1 MNGEH
6 SDLLGRA
13 TEEPLAEGH
22 GDLTPW
28 NLLLGERWVFID
40 WDGAAAGTRLWDLA
54 YSAQAFTLNDTSVD
68 PNVAGQSLRAFVD
81 WYRAEA
87 ELHSVIPDVLAQRTW
102 AMYEMLRN
110 AHRDGAELWGTT
122 FLNGHGDHRRAVAE
136 YVERGVEVWGDAI
149 RVGP

>member
-13 TEEPLAEGH
+13 TEEPLADGH
-22 GDLTPW
+22 GDFTPW

-40 WDGAAAGTRLWDLA
+40 WDGVAAGTRLWDLA

-81 WYRAEA
+81 GYRAEA
-87 ELHSVIPDVLAQRTW
+87 ELHSVIPEVLAQRTW
-102 AMYEMLRN
+102 AMYEMLIATERN
-110 AHRDGAELWGTT
+110 LG
-122 FLNGHGDHRRAVAE
+122 
-136 YVERGVEVWGDAI
+136 
-149 RVGP
+149 GPRF